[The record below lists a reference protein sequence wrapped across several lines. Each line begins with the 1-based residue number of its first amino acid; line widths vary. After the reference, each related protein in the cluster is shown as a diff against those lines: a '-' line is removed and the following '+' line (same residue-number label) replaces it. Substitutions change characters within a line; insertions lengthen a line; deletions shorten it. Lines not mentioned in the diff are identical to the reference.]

1 MPDKHEVGGSSPL
14 GPTKEKQCF
23 STHWIVKS
31 TEVTCVLSSNE
42 VRDKLHIVGWGAC
55 DDANEMFI
63 ENRIKKRNETD
74 SCNWEKLVIENYKG
88 FSVQKKWEQFRRL
101 QEESWG
107 GQNKRKNER
116 LRSFYFLQPKIQ
128 LFAKLKQKKLN
139 LFQISVR
146 QNGEKQN
153 GCSSEKERKVNALAL
168 RADEGRDNLR

>member
-1 MPDKHEVGGSSPL
+1 ML
-14 GPTKEKQCF
+14 
-23 STHWIVKS
+23 
-31 TEVTCVLSSNE
+31 
-42 VRDKLHIVGWGAC
+42 
-55 DDANEMFI
+55 I

-116 LRSFYFLQPKIQ
+116 LRSFYFLQPKLQ